1 MGNVFTI
8 QKSLGTPRTSFQ
20 RYHPGYFMAVHAKF
34 PLGCVLKPVT
44 V

>member
-20 RYHPGYFMAVHAKF
+20 RYHPGYFMTDAMQN
-34 PLGCVLKPVT
+34 PRLLSILGCVW
-44 V
+44 